1 MDFTEIGFSAKIII
15 LFVATLVLIIA
26 IYKQKRSNNILPS
39 PPGPFALPI
48 IGHLHL
54 LGPRIH
60 QTFHHLSQRYGPLF
74 QLRLGSVLCVVVST
88 PELAKEFLKTHELVF
103 SSRKHTTA
111 IDIVTYESSFAFSPY
126 GPYWK
131 YIKKLCTYQLLGAR
145 NLANFEPI
153 RKIEIVDFLKVVS
166 EKARAGE
173 IINVTEELV
182 KLTSNVISH
191 MMLGLRC
198 SGTEGEAEAAR
209 NVIRDVT
216 QIFGEFDVSDII
228 WFCKNFDLQGIRRRS
243 EDIQKRYD
251 CLLEKIITDR
261 EKMRRAG
268 GGGGGEAKDFLDLL
282 LDVME
287 SKNSDVKFT
296 REHLKALIL
305 DFFTA
310 GTDTTAIAVEW
321 SVAELLRNPKVLKK
335 AQEEI
340 DSVVGMQRLL
350 QESDAPKLPYIMATI
365 KETFRLHPPIPMIS
379 RKSVSDCAI
388 HGCMIPAQTLLFVN
402 IWSIG
407 RNPKYW
413 ENPMEFRPER
423 FLGPGCGS
431 IDVKGQNFEL
441 MPFGTGRRGCPGM
454 LLAMQ
459 ELVSIL
465 GVMVQCF
472 HLELPDGSQDVD
484 MTERAGLTA
493 PRAYDLLCRLVPRV
507 DVGAA
512 AAVAG
517 N

>member
-1 MDFTEIGFSAKIII
+1 MDFTEIGGFTAVIIFFVSA
-15 LFVATLVLIIA
+15 LLIVG
-26 IYKQKRSNNILPS
+26 IYKQRRSHLPS
-39 PPGPFALPI
+39 PPGPFALPV

-60 QTFHHLSQRYGPLF
+60 QTFHDMSQRYGPLF
-74 QLRLGSVLCVVVST
+74 QLRLGSVSCVVVST

-131 YIKKLCTYQLLGAR
+131 YIKKLCTYELLGAR

-153 RKIEIVDFLKVVS
+153 RKLEVKDFLRVVS
-166 EKARAGE
+166 NKAKTGE

-198 SGTEGEAEAAR
+198 SETEGDAEAAR

-216 QIFGEFDVSDII
+216 RIFGEFDVSDII

-251 CLLEKIITDR
+251 SLLEKIITDR
-261 EKMRRAG
+261 EKIRG
-268 GGGGGEAKDFLDLL
+268 GGGSGGDSKDFLDML
-282 LDVME
+282 LDVMDN
-287 SKNSDVKFT
+287 KNSDVKFT

-321 SVAELLRNPKVLKK
+321 SIAELLRNPKVLKK

-340 DSVVGMQRLL
+340 DKGVGSQRLL
-350 QESDAPKLPYIMATI
+350 QESDASKLPYIMAVI

-388 HGCMIPAQTLLFVN
+388 NGYMIRAQSLLFVN

-413 ENPMEFRPER
+413 ERPMEFRPER
-423 FLGPGCGS
+423 FLDPGFGS
-431 IDVKGQNFEL
+431 IDVKGQSFEL

-465 GVMVQCF
+465 GAMVQCF
-472 HLELPDGSQDVD
+472 HLELPDGSQNVD
-484 MTERAGLTA
+484 MTERPGLTA
-493 PRAYDLLCRLVPRV
+493 PRVYDLVCRVVPRV
-507 DVGAA
+507 DVAQLIDA
-512 AAVAG
+512 
-517 N
+517 